1 MIHKFYWFYYNFNKH
16 TITFSLNFVKM
27 NPDEAFMI
35 WGEVAKRMK
44 DPTFPEHYFAERLV
58 NELSL
63 FTSIKGLLYDL
74 AFKKDE
80 ETLSVEEQDQ
90 AEEHV
95 KEINKILSNLLKF
108 VDGGKERN
116 YSFKNL
122 VIQEK
127 FVKNYSKGYY
137 DSDFADLCNFTS
149 TKIVRGLS

>member
-1 MIHKFYWFYYNFNKH
+1 MVLLYFNKH

-74 AFKKDE
+74 AFKNDE